1 MSTIF
6 KLKKSAVVGR
16 KPEAGDIQHGELAIN
31 YADGRLYYKNAANEV
46 RYFVDSAHALSM
58 ISNNSVDSAQAITL
72 INANSINNADALT
85 LIQNN
90 SVDSASVFDLIDSDY
105 VAQRHSTPIA
115 AANSVILDRF
125 SGDSS
130 TTAFTLSYSPTEEQH
145 ALVFVNGAI
154 QQTDTY
160 SLNGST
166 LNLGAAPVTGDDV
179 EVRTIRVQTSS
190 VNVKD
195 HFQYVF
201 QPSTTTSTFTG
212 NDLNT
217 NALSYDVGKLEV
229 YWNGARLTNGLD
241 YTATTGNSIV
251 LLGDAATSGDTIV
264 VNSFGTASLL
274 RDINSLVLTTTDAN
288 QAVDTY
294 NKTTSRTTKYIVQMT
309 QNSRYHS
316 VEVLLNHDGT
326 NAAMVAYG
334 EVWTDADLGTLD
346 ADIVGDAVRLLVSPN
361 FANTT
366 VKTTRTEIGV

>member
-1 MSTIF
+1 MS
-6 KLKKSAVVGR
+6 
-16 KPEAGDIQHGELAIN
+16 P
-31 YADGRLYYKNAANEV
+31 
-46 RYFVDSAHALSM
+46 
-58 ISNNSVDSAQAITL
+58 
-72 INANSINNADALT
+72 
-85 LIQNN
+85 
-90 SVDSASVFDLIDSDY
+90 
-105 VAQRHSTPIA
+105 
-115 AANSVILDRF
+115 SVIVLLLLQQTLL
-125 SGDSS
+125 SLTDS
-130 TTAFTLSYSPTEEQH
+130 
-145 ALVFVNGAI
+145 LVTVLLQRLHYRTRGAI

-166 LNLGAAPVTGDDV
+166 LTLGAAPVTGDDV

-274 RDINSLVLTTTDAN
+274 RDINSTVLSSTDAD

-294 NKTTSRTTKYIVQMT
+294 NKVYCTDDTKLSLSQCRSIVEPRWHKRGHG
-309 QNSRYHS
+309 SLR
-316 VEVLLNHDGT
+316 
-326 NAAMVAYG
+326 
-334 EVWTDADLGTLD
+334 
-346 ADIVGDAVRLLVSPN
+346 
-361 FANTT
+361 
-366 VKTTRTEIGV
+366 